1 MTPAWLGDTSPAHL
15 KRRSRQETRGK
26 PMPAVYHGWWV
37 VAGLFLILTVSSG
50 FGFYNHSV
58 YLNALSADGAFSV
71 ANVSVAISFYFLSG
85 GVAGIGVARLID
97 LVEVRRIMIV
107 GAAIAGIALAL
118 LGQARELWQ
127 LHGLFMLF
135 GIGNTGVSIVIATTL
150 VTRWFPG
157 RNRSIA
163 LSLASTGL
171 SVGGMVFTPMTAL
184 LLERMAF
191 DLVALGLGVAFFLL
205 TAPVALL
212 VARLPDAG
220 AEDTTATH
228 EAGPWRLRA
237 ALGTRFFVLLTLA
250 YILCFLAQVGGIA
263 HLYNYAEADHGY
275 AIASQAVQ
283 VLAIMGVMG
292 RFLGGWLVTR
302 ISIRAFALTCSVLQA
317 AGLAGLALADAPWEV
332 LLAAAAFGASVGN
345 LLMLQPLWLA
355 EAFGVKSYPRIFS
368 VANACA
374 LVGVASGPL
383 LLGQAYAV
391 VGYSV
396 AYLAAAVTALA
407 AFGCMAA
414 AGHKPAPQ
422 AASAGSHP
430 EI

>member
-1 MTPAWLGDTSPAHL
+1 
-15 KRRSRQETRGK
+15 
-26 PMPAVYHGWWV
+26 MPAVNHGWWV
-37 VAGLFLILTVSSG
+37 VAGLFLTLTVSSG

-71 ANVSVAISFYFLSG
+71 ADVSVAISFYFLAG
-85 GVAGIGVARLID
+85 GIAGIGVARLID
-97 LVEVRRIMIV
+97 QVEVRRIMIV
-107 GAAIAGIALAL
+107 GAGIALAL

-127 LHGLFMLF
+127 LHGLFVLF
-135 GIGNTGVSIVIATTL
+135 GVGNTGVSIVIATTL

-171 SVGGMVFTPMTAL
+171 SFGGVVFTPMTAFL
-184 LLERMAF
+184 LDRMAF
-191 DLVALGLGVAFFLL
+191 EPVAVGLGAAFFLL

-212 VARLPDAG
+212 VARLPDTE
-220 AEDTTATH
+220 AEATRAT
-228 EAGPWRLRA
+228 EEVGQWRLGA

-263 HLYNYAEADHGY
+263 HLYNHAEADHGY
-275 AIASQAVQ
+275 AVAAQAVQ
-283 VLAIMGVMG
+283 ALAIMSVIG
-292 RFLGGWLVTR
+292 RFFGGWLLTR
-302 ISIRAFALTCSVLQA
+302 VSIRAFALACSLLQA
-317 AGLAGLALADAPWEV
+317 AGLAGLALADTPWQV

-355 EAFGVKSYPRIFS
+355 EAYGVKSYPRIFS

-374 LVGVASGPL
+374 VVGVASGPFV
-383 LLGQAYAV
+383 LGQAYAAID
-391 VGYSV
+391 YSFAYWV
-396 AYLAAAVTALA
+396 AAFTAVA

-414 AGHKPAPQ
+414 AGAKPLGLESSQ
-422 AASAGSHP
+422 SR
-430 EI
+430 

>member
-1 MTPAWLGDTSPAHL
+1 
-15 KRRSRQETRGK
+15 
-26 PMPAVYHGWWV
+26 MPAVYHGWWV

-71 ANVSVAISFYFLSG
+71 ADVSVAISFYFLAG

-97 LVEVRRIMIV
+97 RVEVRRIMIV
-107 GAAIAGIALAL
+107 GAAIAGTALAL
-118 LGQARELWQ
+118 LGQAREPWQ
-127 LHGLFMLF
+127 LQGLFMMF
-135 GIGNTGVSIVIATTL
+135 GVGNTGVSIVIATTL

-171 SVGGMVFTPMTAL
+171 SFGGVVFTPMTAS

-191 DLVALGLGVAFFLL
+191 AEVAVGLGAAFFLL

-220 AEDTTATH
+220 AEDAAATA
-228 EAGPWRLRA
+228 EAGRWQLGS
-237 ALGTRFFVLLTLA
+237 ALGTRFFILLTLA

-275 AIASQAVQ
+275 AIAAQAVQ
-283 VLAIMGVMG
+283 ALAIMSVMG

-302 ISIRAFALTCSVLQA
+302 ITIRAFALACSVLQA
-317 AGLAGLALADAPWEV
+317 AGLAGLALAEAPWQV
-332 LLAAAAFGASVGN
+332 LLAAAVFGASVGN

-355 EAFGVKSYPRIFS
+355 EAFGVRSYPRIFA

-383 LLGQAYAV
+383 ALGQAYAIA
-391 VGYSV
+391 GYGV
-396 AYLAAAVTALA
+396 AYLAAAFVALA
-407 AFGCMAA
+407 SLGCMVA
-414 AGHKPAPQ
+414 AGAQPDRAG
-422 AASAGSHP
+422 ASS
-430 EI
+430 

>member
-1 MTPAWLGDTSPAHL
+1 MR
-15 KRRSRQETRGK
+15 K
-26 PMPAVYHGWWV
+26 VYHGWWV
-37 VAGLFLILTVSSG
+37 IAGLFLILTVSSG

-58 YLNALSADGAFSV
+58 YLNALSTDGAFSV
-71 ANVSVAISFYFLSG
+71 ADVSVAISFYFLAG
-85 GVAGIGVARLID
+85 GIAGIGVARLID
-97 LVEVRRIMIV
+97 QVEVRHIMIV

-118 LGQARELWQ
+118 LGQARELWH
-127 LHGLFMLF
+127 LHGLFILF

-171 SVGGMVFTPMTAL
+171 SFGGVVFTPMTAFL
-184 LLERMAF
+184 LDHMAF
-191 DLVALGLGVAFFLL
+191 ESVAAGLGAAFFLL

-212 VARLPDAG
+212 VARLPDAETEIPTV
-220 AEDTTATH
+220 AE
-228 EAGPWRLRA
+228 EVGQWPLGA
-237 ALGTRFFVLLTLA
+237 ALATRFFVLLTLA

-263 HLYNYAEADHGY
+263 HLYNYAEAGHGY
-275 AIASQAVQ
+275 AVAAQAVQ
-283 VLAIMGVMG
+283 ALAIMSVIG

-302 ISIRAFALTCSVLQA
+302 ISIRAFALACAVLQA
-317 AGLAGLALADAPWEV
+317 GGLAGLALANAPWQI
-332 LLAAAAFGASVGN
+332 LLGAAVFGTSVGN

-383 LLGQAYAV
+383 LLGLAYDA
-391 VGYSV
+391 VGYTF
-396 AYLAAAVTALA
+396 AYLAAAFTAIA

-414 AGHKPAPQ
+414 AGAEPKPNPR
-422 AASAGSHP
+422 
-430 EI
+430 

>member
-1 MTPAWLGDTSPAHL
+1 
-15 KRRSRQETRGK
+15 
-26 PMPAVYHGWWV
+26 MPTVYHGWWV

-71 ANVSVAISFYFLSG
+71 ADVSVAISFYFLAG

-97 LVEVRRIMIV
+97 QVEVRRIMIV
-107 GAAIAGIALAL
+107 GAAVAGIALAL
-118 LGQARELWQ
+118 FGQARELWQ
-127 LHGLFMLF
+127 LHGLFILF

-171 SVGGMVFTPMTAL
+171 SFGGVVFTPLTAL
-184 LLERMAF
+184 LLEHMAF
-191 DLVALGLGVAFFLL
+191 EPLAVGLGAAFFLL

-212 VARLPDAG
+212 VARLPDARAEG
-220 AEDTTATH
+220 AAATA
-228 EAGPWRLRA
+228 EAGQWRLGT

-275 AIASQAVQ
+275 AIAAQAVQ
-283 VLAIMGVMG
+283 ALAIMGIVG

-302 ISIRAFALTCSVLQA
+302 ISIRAFALACAVLQA
-317 AGLAGLALADAPWEV
+317 AGLAGLALAQAPWQI
-332 LLAAAAFGASVGN
+332 LLAAAAFGASSGN

-374 LVGVASGPL
+374 VVGVASGPFV
-383 LLGQAYAV
+383 LGQAYAV
-391 VGYSV
+391 VDYSFAYWV
-396 AYLAAAVTALA
+396 AAFTALA

-414 AGHKPAPQ
+414 AGSKPSGPQ
-422 AASAGSHP
+422 PSRQRSQSTG
-430 EI
+430 

>member
-1 MTPAWLGDTSPAHL
+1 
-15 KRRSRQETRGK
+15 
-26 PMPAVYHGWWV
+26 MPTVYHGWWV

-71 ANVSVAISFYFLSG
+71 ADVSVAISFYFLAG

-97 LVEVRRIMIV
+97 QVEVRRIMIV
-107 GAAIAGIALAL
+107 GAAVAGIALAL
-118 LGQARELWQ
+118 FGQARELWQ
-127 LHGLFMLF
+127 LHGLFILF

-171 SVGGMVFTPMTAL
+171 SFGGVVLTPLTAF
-184 LLERMAF
+184 LLEHMAF
-191 DLVALGLGVAFFLL
+191 EPVAVGLGAAFFLL

-212 VARLPDAG
+212 VARLPDARAEG
-220 AEDTTATH
+220 AAATAET
-228 EAGPWRLRA
+228 GQWRLGT

-275 AIASQAVQ
+275 AIAAQAVQ
-283 VLAIMGVMG
+283 ALAIMGIVG
-292 RFLGGWLVTR
+292 RFLGGWLLTR
-302 ISIRAFALTCSVLQA
+302 ISIRAFALACAVLQA
-317 AGLAGLALADAPWEV
+317 AGLAGLAIAHAPWQI
-332 LLAAAAFGASVGN
+332 LLAAAAFGASSGN

-374 LVGVASGPL
+374 VVGVASGPFV
-383 LLGQAYAV
+383 LGQAYAV
-391 VGYSV
+391 VDYSFAYWV
-396 AYLAAAVTALA
+396 AAFTALA
-407 AFGCMAA
+407 AFVCMAA
-414 AGHKPAPQ
+414 AGSKPSGPQ
-422 AASAGSHP
+422 PSRQRSQSAR
-430 EI
+430 

>member
-1 MTPAWLGDTSPAHL
+1 
-15 KRRSRQETRGK
+15 
-26 PMPAVYHGWWV
+26 MPSVYHGWWV
-37 VAGLFLILTVSSG
+37 IAGLFLILTVSSG

-71 ANVSVAISFYFLSG
+71 AHVSVAISFYFLAG

-97 LVEVRRIMIV
+97 RVEVRRIMIV
-107 GAAIAGIALAL
+107 GAAIAGFALAL
-118 LGQARELWQ
+118 LGQAREPWQ

-171 SVGGMVFTPMTAL
+171 SFGGVVFTPMTAW

-191 DLVALGLGVAFFLL
+191 EVVALWLGAAFFLL

-220 AEDTTATH
+220 SEASTAVD
-228 EAGPWRLRA
+228 EAGPWQLSA

-250 YILCFLAQVGGIA
+250 YILCFVAQVGGIA
-263 HLYNYAEADHGY
+263 HLYNYAEADYGY
-275 AIASQAVQ
+275 AIAAQAVQ
-283 VLAIMGVMG
+283 VLSIMSVIG

-302 ISIRAFALTCSVLQA
+302 FSIRAFALACAVLQA
-317 AGLAGLALADAPWEV
+317 AGLAGLALAEAPWQI

-374 LVGVASGPL
+374 VVGVAGGPL
-383 LLGQAYAV
+383 LLGQAYTA
-391 VGYSV
+391 VGYSL
-396 AYLAAAVTALA
+396 AYLAAASTALA
-407 AFGCMAA
+407 AFACMAA
-414 AGHKPAPQ
+414 AGPKPTPRNAR
-422 AASAGSHP
+422 A
-430 EI
+430 

>member
-1 MTPAWLGDTSPAHL
+1 
-15 KRRSRQETRGK
+15 
-26 PMPAVYHGWWV
+26 MPAVYHGWWV

-71 ANVSVAISFYFLSG
+71 ADVSVAISFYFLAG

-97 LVEVRRIMIV
+97 RVEVRRIMIV
-107 GAAIAGIALAL
+107 GAAIAGTALAL
-118 LGQARELWQ
+118 LGQAREPWQ
-127 LHGLFMLF
+127 LQGLFMMF
-135 GIGNTGVSIVIATTL
+135 GVGNTGVSIVIATTL

-171 SVGGMVFTPMTAL
+171 SFGGVVFTPMTAS

-191 DLVALGLGVAFFLL
+191 AEVAVGLGAAFFLL

-220 AEDTTATH
+220 AEDAAATA
-228 EAGPWRLRA
+228 EAGRWQLGS
-237 ALGTRFFVLLTLA
+237 ALGTRFFILLTLA

-275 AIASQAVQ
+275 AIAAQAVQ
-283 VLAIMGVMG
+283 ALAIMSVMG

-302 ISIRAFALTCSVLQA
+302 ITIRAFALACSVLQA
-317 AGLAGLALADAPWEV
+317 AGLAGLALAEAPWQV
-332 LLAAAAFGASVGN
+332 LLAAAVFGASVGN

-355 EAFGVKSYPRIFS
+355 EAFGVRSYPRIFA

-383 LLGQAYAV
+383 VLGQAYAV
-391 VGYSV
+391 AGYGF
-396 AYLAAAVTALA
+396 AYLAAGFVALA
-407 AFGCMAA
+407 SFACMAA
-414 AGHKPAPQ
+414 AGAKPDP
-422 AASAGSHP
+422 AGIPS
-430 EI
+430 